1 MLLEIKLEVKIMT
14 MVEEANYFYTHFPPF
29 FIGFVLGCIALSIIF
44 KILRNKKVVRFLC
57 KSLMVL
63 PALLVLVILQ
73 LTGYY
78 K

>member
-1 MLLEIKLEVKIMT
+1 MT
-14 MVEEANYFYTHFPPF
+14 MVEEANYFYNHFPPF
-29 FIGFVLGCIALSIIF
+29 FIGLVLGLFALSVAMR
-44 KILRNKKVVRFLC
+44 ILTNKKVVRFLC

>member
-1 MLLEIKLEVKIMT
+1 MT

-29 FIGFVLGCIALSIIF
+29 FFVFVFGLFALSIII
-44 KILRNKKVVRFLC
+44 KILTNKKVVRFLC
-57 KSLMVL
+57 KSLLVL
-63 PALLVLVILQ
+63 PALLVLIILQ